1 MAEIP
6 QAAPNVPTV
15 AEAMTQEARRKRRR
29 IAASLWPR
37 ARLFVEVMRY
47 RINEEETFEQAAAMT
62 YKTLF
67 SLIPVFVL
75 SLLVLSA
82 ISASPHRVRPSTAPA
97 AEAADGG
104 GHGVEAEN
112 TALDATVKRLVF
124 EQLSLDRFPLT
135 TNDGQPVRD
144 AAGKEVM
151 LSDFIAP
158 LVDRAR
164 SAVTNKATGVIAFGI
179 LAYGA
184 ISLMI
189 VIEGAFNQIYG
200 SVKARSWPRRIMLYW
215 CVLTLGPIFMG
226 ASIALGQAASSTAQS
241 LAPVARLV
249 SPAQALSAFA
259 ISWLL
264 IFLMFKL
271 IPDTLVAWRSALLG
285 SFVSAV
291 LWEVGK
297 WGFGLYVAHSVKG
310 SWYGSL
316 GLIPLFML
324 WIYLTWTMVLLGLH
338 VAYIH
343 QYYPMLKRQFFYTRH
358 CAVQISDI
366 RWVFSLGIL
375 LYRRFRE
382 GKTMHPANAAEMLL
396 LPTDVTGQLLD
407 GLRVAGLVHRVADG
421 GYSLARPP
429 ESITAFDLLTAARA
443 LCQLP
448 PELAKEHGQIAPLM
462 RSEAMDELDRLE
474 GSWARTHT
482 LPALAGEKPAP

>member
-1 MAEIP
+1 
-6 QAAPNVPTV
+6 
-15 AEAMTQEARRKRRR
+15 MTQEARRKRRR
-29 IAASLWPR
+29 IAASFWPR
-37 ARLFVEVMRY
+37 ARLFVEVMRH

-82 ISASPHRVRPSTAPA
+82 ISTAPGRSRTATAPA
-97 AEAADGG
+97 PAAAAPDDPAPQDPARNAEPD
-104 GHGVEAEN
+104 N

-124 EQLSLDRFPLT
+124 EQLSLDKFPLT
-135 TNDGQPVRD
+135 TNDGKPVRD
-144 AAGKEVM
+144 EAGNVVM
-151 LSDFIAP
+151 LSDFITP
-158 LVDRAR
+158 LLDRAR
-164 SAVTNKATGVIAFGI
+164 AAVTSKATGIIAFGI

-215 CVLTLGPIFMG
+215 CVLTLGPICIG

-241 LAPVARLV
+241 LAPLARLI

-264 IFLMFKL
+264 IFLLFKL
-271 IPDTLVAWRSALLG
+271 VPDTLVSWRSAALG
-285 SFVSAV
+285 SLVAAI

-297 WGFGLYVAHSVKG
+297 FGFGLYVEHSVKG

-366 RWVFSLGIL
+366 RWIFSLGIL

-382 GKTMHPANAAEMLL
+382 GTPMRASDAAEQLL
-396 LPTDVTGQLLD
+396 LPNDVTMQLLE
-407 GLRVAGLVHRVADG
+407 GLRSAGIVHKVTGG
-421 GYSLARPP
+421 GYTLARPP
-429 ESITAFDLLTAARA
+429 ELITAFDLMAAARA

-448 PELAKEHGQIAPLM
+448 PELAREHGQIAPLA
-462 RSEAMDELDRLE
+462 RSQAMDDLDRLE
-474 GSWARTHT
+474 GTWARSHP
-482 LPALAGEKPAP
+482 LPALAGDTAPLPLEHPSAP